1 MKKRILFSVLTL
13 FLLFVG
19 LQPVHAQESFTIEHY
34 DIQIEVSE
42 DGVYTVTET
51 LDVQFQQRRHGLNLT
66 LPKRYRN
73 VTWAI
78 GDKVVNRS
86 YVYPIDHIEVLSGHE
101 VQISDEDDYYN
112 LRLGSADTY
121 AQSSES
127 YKIRYQVHTR
137 DLKLGGIQSFYW
149 NLISVNWDTTI
160 EKVTFRVTMPKAFD
174 ADQLYFYSDL
184 PQDQFQFQQ
193 EGTTFSGET
202 LSTLQ
207 PFEGIT
213 VKLDLPDQYFTFPK
227 AANYALPLALLGG
240 FTTLLSI
247 LCLLKWG
254 KDETLIIPVEF
265 SAPEGIS
272 STEVGFILNGTI
284 QNREILSLILD
295 WANRGY
301 LSIEDQDK
309 TLKLNKLQSL
319 PETAPVAQLRLFN
332 ALFKNR
338 DSVTTKELEE
348 KFYTHLNQ
356 AIQDF
361 SAYYNLPEKRLF
373 TRISSTLQVVVAF
386 LAPLPSAVLAALQV
400 YAVEFSG
407 AAIVFLIIPYLLMIA
422 AIVMGCLLQRRW
434 HSCSGG
440 FKFGMLLGMSLFT
453 LFWAGMLTVAF
464 IWANQG
470 WIVPIFLVLCTLISA
485 GCAVFM
491 KKRTERGQRLTGK
504 VLGLRNF
511 ILYAEK
517 DRLAMLV
524 QNDPTYFYSILP
536 YAYAMGLTDIWSE
549 HFRGLTIEPPTW
561 YYGPDGWTTWYMI
574 SRLDRTMNSF
584 QQAMTSAPV
593 SSSSGPHGGSFGGGG
608 GGGFTGG
615 GFGGTSGSSW

>member
-127 YKIRYQVHTR
+127 YKICYQVHTR

-160 EKVTFRVTMPKAFD
+160 KKVTFRVTMPKAFD

-227 AANYALPLALLGG
+227 ATNYALP
-240 FTTLLSI
+240 
-247 LCLLKWG
+247 
-254 KDETLIIPVEF
+254 
-265 SAPEGIS
+265 
-272 STEVGFILNGTI
+272 
-284 QNREILSLILD
+284 
-295 WANRGY
+295 
-301 LSIEDQDK
+301 
-309 TLKLNKLQSL
+309 
-319 PETAPVAQLRLFN
+319 
-332 ALFKNR
+332 
-338 DSVTTKELEE
+338 
-348 KFYTHLNQ
+348 
-356 AIQDF
+356 
-361 SAYYNLPEKRLF
+361 
-373 TRISSTLQVVVAF
+373 
-386 LAPLPSAVLAALQV
+386 
-400 YAVEFSG
+400 
-407 AAIVFLIIPYLLMIA
+407 
-422 AIVMGCLLQRRW
+422 
-434 HSCSGG
+434 
-440 FKFGMLLGMSLFT
+440 
-453 LFWAGMLTVAF
+453 
-464 IWANQG
+464 
-470 WIVPIFLVLCTLISA
+470 
-485 GCAVFM
+485 
-491 KKRTERGQRLTGK
+491 
-504 VLGLRNF
+504 
-511 ILYAEK
+511 
-517 DRLAMLV
+517 
-524 QNDPTYFYSILP
+524 
-536 YAYAMGLTDIWSE
+536 
-549 HFRGLTIEPPTW
+549 
-561 YYGPDGWTTWYMI
+561 
-574 SRLDRTMNSF
+574 
-584 QQAMTSAPV
+584 
-593 SSSSGPHGGSFGGGG
+593 
-608 GGGFTGG
+608 
-615 GFGGTSGSSW
+615 

>member
-284 QNREILSLILD
+284 QNREVLSLILD

-348 KFYTHLNQ
+348 KFYTPLNQ

-361 SAYYNLPEKRLF
+361 SA
-373 TRISSTLQVVVAF
+373 
-386 LAPLPSAVLAALQV
+386 
-400 YAVEFSG
+400 
-407 AAIVFLIIPYLLMIA
+407 
-422 AIVMGCLLQRRW
+422 
-434 HSCSGG
+434 
-440 FKFGMLLGMSLFT
+440 
-453 LFWAGMLTVAF
+453 
-464 IWANQG
+464 
-470 WIVPIFLVLCTLISA
+470 
-485 GCAVFM
+485 
-491 KKRTERGQRLTGK
+491 
-504 VLGLRNF
+504 
-511 ILYAEK
+511 
-517 DRLAMLV
+517 
-524 QNDPTYFYSILP
+524 
-536 YAYAMGLTDIWSE
+536 
-549 HFRGLTIEPPTW
+549 
-561 YYGPDGWTTWYMI
+561 
-574 SRLDRTMNSF
+574 
-584 QQAMTSAPV
+584 
-593 SSSSGPHGGSFGGGG
+593 
-608 GGGFTGG
+608 
-615 GFGGTSGSSW
+615 